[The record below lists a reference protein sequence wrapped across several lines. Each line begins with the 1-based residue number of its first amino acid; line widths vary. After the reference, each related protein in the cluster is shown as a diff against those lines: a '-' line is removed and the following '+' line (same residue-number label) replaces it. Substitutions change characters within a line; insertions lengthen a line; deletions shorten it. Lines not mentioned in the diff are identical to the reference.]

1 MSATPESTFTN
12 PEQLIADLQRQLA
25 ECQAERDE
33 CQAERDEALEQQTAT
48 AEVLGVIN
56 SSPGDLAPV
65 FDAILQ
71 KAHALCGA
79 AMGGLLV
86 LDGNQYRAMAVHG
99 EPQLA
104 EYWRQLGWVTLRD
117 DDTPWPSVR
126 RGELV
131 HIPDVTADGVPKSER
146 YQRLVELGGARTLL
160 VVPLRKDGAVLG
172 AITAFRQE
180 VRPFSEREIALL
192 ENFAAQAVIAM
203 ENARLLGALRE
214 RTRDL
219 EESLEYQTATSDVL
233 KVISRSTFDVQPV
246 IDTLCETAARL
257 CGADGSG
264 VAIRQGDVYRY
275 VATASI
281 DAEWDARLRTIDFR
295 PGRNTMVGRVVLE
308 QRVVHIAD
316 VVEDPEYD
324 VPESVSIGRVRTN
337 LGVPLV
343 RDGEPLGVIVL
354 VRYRVEPFSERQ
366 IELVRTFADQAVIA
380 MENAR
385 LLGELQ
391 ARTRDLEESLEYQ
404 TATSDVL
411 KVISRSTFELQPVLD
426 TVVETAAR
434 LCGPLVNSLAPPAGR
449 GS

>member
-117 DDTPWPSVR
+117 DDAPWPTVR

-131 HIPDVTADGVPKSER
+131 HIPDVMADGVSKAER
-146 YQRLVELGGARTLL
+146 YQRLIELGRARTLL

-264 VAIRQGDVYRY
+264 VAIRRGDVYRY

-324 VPESVSIGRVRTN
+324 VPESASIGRVRTN

-354 VRYRVEPFSERQ
+354 VRYWVEPFSERQ

-380 MENAR
+380 IENAR
-385 LLGELQ
+385 LFGELQ

-411 KVISRSTFELQPVLD
+411 N
-426 TVVETAAR
+426 AA
-434 LCGPLVNSLAPPAGR
+434 
-449 GS
+449 